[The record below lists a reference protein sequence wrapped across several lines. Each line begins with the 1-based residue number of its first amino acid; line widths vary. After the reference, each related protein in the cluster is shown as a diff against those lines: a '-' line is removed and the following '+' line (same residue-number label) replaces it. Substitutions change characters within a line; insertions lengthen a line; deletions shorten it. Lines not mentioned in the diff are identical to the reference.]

1 MSTSRTLTM
10 SVQAQNQVQVTFDG
24 TPTVS
29 AAATNPAEAAVE
41 LQQLSAVIKGWK
53 ELHGETS
60 SIKEQLREKTK
71 RLKAM
76 EEMILRI
83 MKKNNIGALDLA
95 STGGRLLYRKTNS
108 KASLAPKTLQLLLTE
123 HLKSDAKAAEA
134 MKYITEHRETKARES
149 LLYEKEVE

>member
-1 MSTSRTLTM
+1 M
-10 SVQAQNQVQVTFDG
+10 SVQAQTQVQVTFDG

-29 AAATNPAEAAVE
+29 AAAVNPVEAANE

-53 ELHGETS
+53 DLHTETS

-95 STGGRLLYRKTNS
+95 ATGGRLIYRKTNS
-108 KASLAPKTLQLLLTE
+108 KGSLAPKTLQALITE
-123 HLKSDAKAAEA
+123 HLKSDQKAAEI
-134 MKYITEHRETKARES
+134 MKYVTEHRETKTRDS
-149 LLYEKEVE
+149 LLYEKEVD

>member
-1 MSTSRTLTM
+1 M

-24 TPTVS
+24 SPTVS
-29 AAATNPAEAAVE
+29 AAAANPAEAAVE

-53 ELHGETS
+53 ELHSETS
-60 SIKEQLREKTK
+60 VIKEQLREKTK

-149 LLYEKEVE
+149 LLYEKEIE